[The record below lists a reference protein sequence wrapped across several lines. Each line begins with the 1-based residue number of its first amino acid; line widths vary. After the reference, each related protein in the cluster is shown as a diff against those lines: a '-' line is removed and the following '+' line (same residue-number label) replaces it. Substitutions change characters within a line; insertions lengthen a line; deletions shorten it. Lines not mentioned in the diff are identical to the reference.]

1 MPITLKEL
9 AAQSG
14 VHPST
19 VSRIVNDDPG
29 LRVSAETRARVKRL
43 LEKTGYRPDGM
54 ARGLKLRQS
63 FVLGVLVP
71 DVLNPLF
78 AAIFRGV
85 EDAALQKGYTVILS
99 STDGNQDRE
108 REVLL
113 ALQSRMIDGVVVA
126 SASLRDASVRWLRE
140 HDIPH
145 VLVNRYSDQKD
156 YFVGTDDKLG
166 ARLATEHLLAIG
178 HRRIAHLAGPRNIS
192 TSVNRRRGY
201 EDALK
206 AAGIEPDAGLIVETG
221 FVGAGV
227 TATHRLL
234 EGRKRPTAVVAVN
247 DVAAVGAYDAAEQ
260 LGLRIPADLAITG
273 YNDIPLAARL
283 RPALTTIHVPA
294 QEFGRAAA
302 RMLLEQ
308 MVAGRDGVKR
318 VNKRIV
324 LPPELIVRGSTDP
337 KRL

>member
-19 VSRIVNDDPG
+19 VSRIVNNDPG
-29 LRVSAETRARVKRL
+29 LRVSAATRARVKRL

-71 DVLNPLF
+71 DVMNPLF

-85 EDAALQKGYTVILS
+85 EDAALEQGYTVILS
-99 STDGNQDRE
+99 STDGHEDRE
-108 REVLL
+108 REILL
-113 ALQSRMIDGVVVA
+113 ALQSRMIDGMIVA
-126 SASLRDASVRWLRE
+126 SASLRDTSVHWLRE
-140 HDIPH
+140 HGIPH

-166 ARLATEHLLAIG
+166 AKLATEHLLALG
-178 HRRIAHLAGPRNIS
+178 HRRIAHLAGSRRYS
-192 TSVNRRRGY
+192 TAVNRQRGY

-206 AAGIEPDAGLIVETG
+206 AAGIEPDPALIVETG

-234 EGRKRPTAVVAVN
+234 EGRKPPTAVVAVN
-247 DVAAVGAYDAAEQ
+247 DVAAVGAYDAAEK

-283 RPALTTIHVPA
+283 RPGLTTIHVPA
-294 QEFGRAAA
+294 QEFGRTAA

-308 MVAGRDGVKR
+308 MAGGHREPKR
-318 VNKRIV
+318 VV
-324 LPPELIVRGSTDP
+324 MPPELVVRGSTDA

>member
-1 MPITLKEL
+1 
-9 AAQSG
+9 
-14 VHPST
+14 
-19 VSRIVNDDPG
+19 
-29 LRVSAETRARVKRL
+29 VK
-43 LEKTGYRPDGM
+43 KTGYRPDGM

-85 EDAALQKGYTVILS
+85 EDAALEEGYTVILS
-99 STDGNQDRE
+99 STDGHEERE
-108 REVLL
+108 REILF
-113 ALQSRMIDGVVVA
+113 ALQSRMIDGMVVA
-126 SASLRDASVRWLRE
+126 SASLRDSSVRWLRE
-140 HDIPH
+140 HEIPH

-156 YFVGTDDKLG
+156 YFVGTDDKHG
-166 ARLATEHLLAIG
+166 ARLATEHLLALG
-178 HRRIAHLAGPRNIS
+178 HRRIAHLAGPQRIS
-192 TSVNRRRGY
+192 TALNRRRGY

-206 AAGIEPDAGLIVETG
+206 AAGIKPDPALIVETG

-234 EGRKRPTAVVAVN
+234 EQRKRPTAVVAVN
-247 DVAAVGAYDAAEQ
+247 DTAAVGAYDAAER
-260 LGLRIPADLAITG
+260 LGLRIPVDLAVTG

-283 RPALTTIHVPA
+283 RPGLTTIHVPA

-308 MVAGRDGVKR
+308 MVDGRLEP
-318 VNKRIV
+318 KRII
-324 LPPELIVRGSTDP
+324 LPQELVVRGSTDP

>member
-1 MPITLKEL
+1 
-9 AAQSG
+9 
-14 VHPST
+14 
-19 VSRIVNDDPG
+19 
-29 LRVSAETRARVKRL
+29 
-43 LEKTGYRPDGM
+43 
-54 ARGLKLRQS
+54 
-63 FVLGVLVP
+63 
-71 DVLNPLF
+71 
-78 AAIFRGV
+78 
-85 EDAALQKGYTVILS
+85 
-99 STDGNQDRE
+99 
-108 REVLL
+108 
-113 ALQSRMIDGVVVA
+113 MIDGVVVA

-308 MVAGRDGVKR
+308 MVAGRDVPKR
-318 VNKRIV
+318 VI

>member
-9 AAQSG
+9 AAQAG

-19 VSRIVNDDPG
+19 VSRIVNNDPRV
-29 LRVSAETRARVKRL
+29 RVSPETRARVKSL
-43 LEKTGYRPDGM
+43 LKKTGYRPDGM

-85 EDAALQKGYTVILS
+85 EDAALEEGYTVILS
-99 STDGNQDRE
+99 STDGNEDRE
-108 REVLL
+108 REILL
-113 ALQSRMIDGVVVA
+113 TLQSRMIDGMVVA
-126 SASLRDASVRWLRE
+126 SASLRDSSVRWLRE

-166 ARLATEHLLAIG
+166 AKLATEHLLALG
-178 HRRIAHLAGPRNIS
+178 HRRIAHLAGSPRYS
-192 TSVNRRRGY
+192 TAVNRRRGY
-201 EDALK
+201 EEALK
-206 AAGIEPDAGLIVETG
+206 AAGIEPDPALIAETG
-221 FVGAGV
+221 LVAGAGV

-234 EGRKRPTAVVAVN
+234 ERSKPPTAVVAVN
-247 DVAAVGAYDAAEQ
+247 DVAAVGAYDAAEHK
-260 LGLRIPADLAITG
+260 GLRIPADLAITG

-283 RPALTTIHVPA
+283 RPGLTTIHVPA

-308 MVAGRDGVKR
+308 MVVGRREAKR
-318 VNKRIV
+318 VL
-324 LPPELIVRGSTDP
+324 LPPELIIRGSTDP

>member
-1 MPITLKEL
+1 MRITLKEL

-19 VSRIVNDDPG
+19 VSRIVNDDPR
-29 LRVSAETRARVKRL
+29 LRVSAETRGRVKDL
-43 LEKTGYRPDGM
+43 LKKTGYRPDGM

-85 EDAALQKGYTVILS
+85 EDAALEEGYTVILS
-99 STDGNQDRE
+99 STDGHEDRE
-108 REVLL
+108 RDILL
-113 ALQSRMIDGVVVA
+113 TLQSRMIDGMIVA
-126 SASLRDASVRWLRE
+126 SATLRDSSVRWLRA
-140 HDIPH
+140 HDVPH
-145 VLVNRYSDQKD
+145 VLVNRYSDQRD

-166 ARLATEHLLAIG
+166 ARLATEHLLALG
-178 HRRIAHLAGPRNIS
+178 HRRIAHLAGSPRYS
-192 TSVNRRRGY
+192 TSLNRRRGY
-201 EDALK
+201 EEALK
-206 AAGIEPDAGLIVETG
+206 AAGIHPGPELIVETSLATG
-221 FVGAGV
+221 GGV
-227 TATHRLL
+227 VATHRLL
-234 EGRKRPTAVVAVN
+234 EQRKPPTAIVAVN

-260 LGLRIPADLAITG
+260 MRLRIPADLAITG
-273 YNDIPLAARL
+273 YNDIPLATRL
-283 RPALTTIHVPA
+283 RPGLTTIHVPA

-308 MVAGRDGVKR
+308 IVAGRREPKR
-318 VNKRIV
+318 VV

-337 KRL
+337 SRA

>member
-1 MPITLKEL
+1 
-9 AAQSG
+9 
-14 VHPST
+14 
-19 VSRIVNDDPG
+19 
-29 LRVSAETRARVKRL
+29 
-43 LEKTGYRPDGM
+43 M

-71 DVLNPLF
+71 DVMNPLF

-85 EDAALQKGYTVILS
+85 EDAALEEGYTVILS
-99 STDGNQDRE
+99 STDGQERRE

-126 SASLRDASVRWLRE
+126 SASLRDSSVHWLRE
-140 HDIPH
+140 HGIPH

-156 YFVGTDDKLG
+156 YFVGTDDRLG
-166 ARLATEHLLAIG
+166 ARLATEHLLALG
-178 HRRIAHLAGPRNIS
+178 HKRIAHLAGQRRYS
-192 TSVNRRRGY
+192 TAVNRQRGY
-201 EDALK
+201 EEALK
-206 AAGIEPDAGLIVETG
+206 AAGIEPDSTLIVETG

-234 EGRKRPTAVVAVN
+234 DRRKRPTAVVAVN

-283 RPALTTIHVPA
+283 RPGLTTIHVPA
-294 QEFGRAAA
+294 QEIGRAAA

-308 MVAGRDGVKR
+308 MVAGRHEPKR
-318 VNKRIV
+318 MV

-337 KRL
+337 KLL

>member
-29 LRVSAETRARVKRL
+29 LRVSAATRARVKRL
-43 LEKTGYRPDGM
+43 LKKTGYRPDGM

-71 DVLNPLF
+71 DVMNPLF

-85 EDAALQKGYTVILS
+85 EDAALEQGYTVILS
-99 STDGNQDRE
+99 STDGHEDRE
-108 REVLL
+108 REILL
-113 ALQSRMIDGVVVA
+113 ALQSRMIDGMVVA
-126 SASLRDASVRWLRE
+126 SASLRDSSVHWLRE
-140 HDIPH
+140 HHIPH

-166 ARLATEHLLAIG
+166 ARLAAEHLLAQG
-178 HRRIAHLAGPRNIS
+178 HRRIAHLAGSPRYS
-192 TSVNRRRGY
+192 TAVNRRRGY
-201 EDALK
+201 EEALK
-206 AAGIEPDAGLIVETG
+206 AAGIELDPALIVETG

-247 DVAAVGAYDAAEQ
+247 DVAAVGAYDAAEK
-260 LGLRIPADLAITG
+260 LGLHIPEDLAITG

-283 RPALTTIHVPA
+283 RPGLTTIHVPA
-294 QEFGRAAA
+294 QEFGRTAA

-308 MVAGRDGVKR
+308 MADGHGKPRR
-318 VNKRIV
+318 VV

>member
-19 VSRIVNDDPG
+19 VSRIVNNDPR
-29 LRVSAETRARVKRL
+29 LRVSPETRARVKSL
-43 LEKTGYRPDGM
+43 LKKTGYRPDGM

-85 EDAALQKGYTVILS
+85 EDAALEEGYTVILS
-99 STDGNQDRE
+99 STDGHEDRE
-108 REVLL
+108 REILL
-113 ALQSRMIDGVVVA
+113 TLQSRMIDGMVVA
-126 SASLRDASVRWLRE
+126 SASLRDSSVRWLRE

-145 VLVNRYSDQKD
+145 VLVNRYSDLKD
-156 YFVGTDDKLG
+156 YFVGTDDKEG
-166 ARLATEHLLAIG
+166 ARLATEHLLALG
-178 HRRIAHLAGPRNIS
+178 HRRIAHLAGSARYS
-192 TSVNRRRGY
+192 TAVNRRRGY
-201 EDALK
+201 EEALN
-206 AAGIEPDAGLIVETG
+206 AAGIKPDPALIVESG
-221 FVGAGV
+221 LVAGAGV

-234 EGRKRPTAVVAVN
+234 ERRKPPTAVVAVN

-260 LGLRIPADLAITG
+260 MGIRIPTDLAITG

-283 RPALTTIHVPA
+283 RPGLTTIHVPA

-308 MVAGRDGVKR
+308 MVAGRREPKR
-318 VNKRIV
+318 VV
-324 LPPELIVRGSTDP
+324 LPPELIIRGSTDP